1 MFELFFWRE
10 NVIRGMLRYYFV
22 NVKIY
27 EFLNLY
33 MYVNLFWKDIVNL
46 INYKNILIIKNLFV
60 WVLFSMV
67 FWVLLRWNKGL

>member
-10 NVIRGMLRYYFV
+10 NVIRGMLR
-22 NVKIY
+22 Y

-60 WVLFSMV
+60 WVLFRMV

>member
-33 MYVNLFWKDIVNL
+33 MYVN
-46 INYKNILIIKNLFV
+46 
-60 WVLFSMV
+60 
-67 FWVLLRWNKGL
+67 

>member
-60 WVLFSMV
+60 RVLFSMV

>member
-10 NVIRGMLRYYFV
+10 NVIRGMLWYYFYI
-22 NVKIY
+22 NVKKD

-33 MYVNLFWKDIVNL
+33 MYVNWFWKDILNL
-46 INYKNILIIKNLFV
+46 INYKNILNSKNLFV

-67 FWVLLRWNKGL
+67 FWVL

>member
-10 NVIRGMLRYYFV
+10 NVIRGMLR
-22 NVKIY
+22 Y

-60 WVLFSMV
+60 LVLFRMV